1 MSDIASRI
9 QEDIKQSMKE
19 KNQARLDT
27 LRSVKTAI
35 LNLQTSGKD
44 VVVDDDAVIWLV
56 RKALKQRE
64 ESAAE
69 FNKAG
74 RKESA
79 DKELLEA
86 SILKEYLPAEM
97 SDSDLTALI
106 NKFLEDEK
114 ITEKK
119 DFGKAMKELQ
129 KIVAGRADNKKISQ
143 KLNEVLK

>member
-1 MSDIASRI
+1 MSAIASRI

-44 VVVDDDAVIWLV
+44 VVVDDDAVTGLI

-69 FNKAG
+69 FHKAG

-79 DKELLEA
+79 KKELLEA

-97 SDSDLTALI
+97 SDADLTALI
-106 NKFLEDEK
+106 NKFLTDEK